1 MPTPDSTDPRSAR
14 TGPIL
19 VTGAFGLVGTA
30 TLRRLLGQGYEVVA
44 TDLDLPANRRA
55 AQRLADP
62 NLRIHWADLT
72 DPGQVDAVIGTVAPT
87 HIVHLAAIIPP
98 QCYRNPRL
106 ARAVNVDATAALLR
120 AAAAQPAPP
129 RFVQAS
135 SIAVHG
141 TRNPHRADG
150 PLRPD
155 TPIRPVDVYGAH
167 KAEAEHLIRSSS
179 LEWVI
184 LRLAAVLSVDLDIA
198 VNADMLHFQ
207 AALPGDGRIQTVDVR
222 DIATAID
229 AALTTPATGEAFLIG
244 GDSTHRQRHQDV
256 TVAMATA
263 IGLTNAFPPARP
275 GNPDRDDDWF
285 TTDWVDTQRSQQIL
299 AFQHHSWP
307 AMLDEIRATAGPL
320 RYLARP
326 VAPLVRLWLRR
337 LSPYRGNRQP
347 FADPWNAIRPRL
359 GNPYPEDPVQTSR

>member
-1 MPTPDSTDPRSAR
+1 MPTPDSTDPRAAR
-14 TGPIL
+14 LGPIL

-30 TLRRLLGQGYEVVA
+30 TLRRLLDRGYAVVA

-55 AQRLADP
+55 AQRFSGPD
-62 NLRIHWADLT
+62 LRVRWADLT
-72 DPGQVDAVIGTVAPT
+72 DPGQVDTVIGTVAPT

-106 ARAVNVDATAALLR
+106 ARAVNVDATASILR
-120 AAAAQPAPP
+120 AAAALPTPP

-141 TRNPHRADG
+141 TRNPHRVDG

-155 TPIRPVDVYGAH
+155 SPIRPVDVYGAH
-167 KAEAEHLIRSSS
+167 KAEAERLIRSSP
-179 LEWVI
+179 LDWVI

-198 VNADMLHFQ
+198 INADMLHFQ

-222 DIATAID
+222 DIAVAID
-229 AALTTPATGEAFLIG
+229 AALTTSATGEAFLIG
-244 GDSTHRQRHQDV
+244 GDATHRQRHQDV
-256 TVAMATA
+256 TVAMADA
-263 IGLTNAFPPARP
+263 IGLKNAFPGAKP
-275 GNPDRDDDWF
+275 GNPDKDDDWF
-285 TTDWVDTQRSQQIL
+285 ATDWVDTERSQQVL
-299 AFQHHSWP
+299 GFQQHSWP
-307 AMLDEIRATAGPL
+307 VMLDEIRAKAGLL

-326 VAPLVRLWLRR
+326 AAPLVRLWLQR

-359 GNPYPEDPVQTSR
+359 GNPYPDDSMERSR